1 MKHKF
6 LNKEK
11 ASIGIII
18 VLCIIVVVLVRIG
31 SLDVKGNRVGYTNE
45 IEEDNTYFDKD
56 KNLFSTI
63 HLKFNTN
70 SKENYQYQIYSQKG
84 QMVVAIPELNGIA
97 EIKIYDEEK
106 EIYNKEYNAA
116 IEEDYITVENK
127 IYYMNIVLDGKGEVI
142 VESK

>member
-11 ASIGIII
+11 AFIGIII

-70 SKENYQYQIYSQKG
+70 SKENYQYQIYSPKG

-116 IEEDYITVENK
+116 IEEDHITVENK